1 MNEQEFYTDYSV
13 LYVEVSKELCS
24 ILFAPPSP
32 PCPDTFLEVDIRR
45 RRGLEIAQLE
55 VWALRGALVSSFMAT
70 TNLHNVEG
78 AAGKY

>member
-1 MNEQEFYTDYSV
+1 MLK
-13 LYVEVSKELCS
+13 LYVQSYL
-24 ILFAPPSP
+24 PPP
-32 PCPDTFLEVDIRR
+32 PCPGTFPEGDIRR
-45 RRGLEIAQLE
+45 GRGFEIAQLE

>member
-1 MNEQEFYTDYSV
+1 MLKFLKN
-13 LYVEVSKELCS
+13 YVQSYL
-24 ILFAPPSP
+24 PPP
-32 PCPDTFLEVDIRR
+32 PCPGTFLEVDIRR
-45 RRGLEIAQLE
+45 GRGFEIAQLE